1 MWLVRYVNVSRE
13 MDSNLNISP
22 KMSCGVLEC
31 DSVMLQS
38 DDYDFA
44 IKIKIGGVICAG
56 PLSMSCL

>member
-1 MWLVRYVNVSRE
+1 MGVTIYSFH
-13 MDSNLNISP
+13 LNISP